1 MKIKI
6 SVTLLLSA
14 LMLNQSVW
22 AAQQLT
28 VWEDIKKSDG
38 IKTAIADFQKQFGV
52 EVKVQEMP
60 FAQQI
65 EKLRLDGPAGI
76 GPDVLVI
83 LMTSSVARSYRDY
96 WHR

>member
-14 LMLNQSVW
+14 LMLNQSAW

-52 EVKVQEMP
+52 EVKVQQMP
-60 FAQQI
+60 LAIQI
-65 EKLRLDGPAGI
+65 ECG
-76 GPDVLVI
+76 V
-83 LMTSSVARSYRDY
+83 
-96 WHR
+96 